1 MARQICKIEADVWND
16 WGSVS
21 KYSILSILFQLTEI
35 EIVIY
40 IYYRRQSGLLVIQ
53 VIYRH
58 EKVSYIFV
66 GSLFYYYFEDF

>member
-53 VIYRH
+53 VATDLNQCGARRDA
-58 EKVSYIFV
+58 E
-66 GSLFYYYFEDF
+66 